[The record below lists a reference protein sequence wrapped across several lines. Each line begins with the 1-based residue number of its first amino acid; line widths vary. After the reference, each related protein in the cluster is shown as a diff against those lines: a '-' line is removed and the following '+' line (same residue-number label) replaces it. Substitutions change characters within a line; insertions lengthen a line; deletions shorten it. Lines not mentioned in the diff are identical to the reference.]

1 MKKCVWCLIKIVVQF
16 IHLLKILVNKYYACN
31 ELTIRLFQ
39 EKKSQFIVH
48 LEFNTPMHNHKL
60 K

>member
-1 MKKCVWCLIKIVVQF
+1 MNKCVWCLIKIVVQL
-16 IHLLKILVNKYYACN
+16 IHLLKILANKYCACN
-31 ELTIRLFQ
+31 QLIIRLLQ

-48 LEFNTPMHNHKL
+48 LKFNPPMHNHWL